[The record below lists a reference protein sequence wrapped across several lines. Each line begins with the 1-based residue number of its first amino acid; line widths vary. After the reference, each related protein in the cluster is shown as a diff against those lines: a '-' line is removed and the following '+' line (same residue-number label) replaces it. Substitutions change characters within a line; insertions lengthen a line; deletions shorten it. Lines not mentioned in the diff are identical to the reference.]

1 MSHYLTLKKIG
12 QAVAYYPNLTK
23 KLGNVNASIL
33 LSQFIYWH
41 DKTEHPLGVYK
52 TQAEIHAETGLS
64 RKEQETG
71 RKVLRELGLITETYK
86 RTEHK
91 LYFLFHPDV
100 FDAWFSG
107 EAMPESDIRECDK
120 VALPMPESDIPP
132 MPESDIRYIHKS
144 TNENTQESRTRANDE
159 NQKNG
164 EGLTLDIEQI
174 KTRFAMAGIIPS
186 TGNVL
191 ANSESIGQ
199 ELYQFNQYYS
209 HLYMTESQAY
219 AKLIAWFKRIKDR
232 GNLGQFFK
240 TQESVP
246 AGAANSFVAPLPIR
260 GVAK

>member
-1 MSHYLTLKKIG
+1 MSETIFRIQKNADNPFVMIDKRIFTD
-12 QAVAYYPNLTK
+12 Q
-23 KLGNVNASIL
+23 KLSYRAKGILGYL
-33 LSQFIYWH
+33 LSRPDNWVVNMVDVANQSTEGRDAVVTAVNELMKHGYVERIEHRENGRFKSYEYLVYEVPKPVSASDDTAHW
-41 DKTEHPLGVYK
+41 KTVNGK
-52 TQAEIHAETGLS
+52 SGNGLS
-64 RKEQETG
+64 GNGKSATTN
-71 RKVLRELGLITETYK
+71 KDNTNTDN
-86 RTEHK
+86 TNT
-91 LYFLFHPDV
+91 
-100 FDAWFSG
+100 
-107 EAMPESDIRECDK
+107 ESD
-120 VALPMPESDIPP
+120 
-132 MPESDIRYIHKS
+132 
-144 TNENTQESRTRANDE
+144 TRTNDE

-191 ANSESIGQ
+191 ANSETIGQ
-199 ELYQFNQYYS
+199 ELYQFNQYYA